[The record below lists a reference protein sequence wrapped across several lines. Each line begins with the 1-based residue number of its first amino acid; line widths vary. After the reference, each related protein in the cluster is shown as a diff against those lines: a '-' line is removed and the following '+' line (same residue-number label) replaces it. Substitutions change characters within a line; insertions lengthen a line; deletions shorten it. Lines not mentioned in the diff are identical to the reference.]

1 MRATP
6 LFLLLALIAGCA
18 SPSKISFDINRLD
31 ADGLQGSV
39 GAKRSLSYEYCAP
52 NTPQWKNKILFIDP
66 SSTFME
72 HSPGRSGCKADE
84 MLIIGN
90 THQKNHNEI
99 LKQLSNLVEI
109 TTIRESHFE

>member
-6 LFLLLALIAGCA
+6 LYLLLALIAGCA
-18 SPSKISFDINRLD
+18 SPSQISFDINRLD
-31 ADGLQGSV
+31 SDGLQGYV

-52 NTPQWKNKILFIDP
+52 NTPESQSRLLTIDP
-66 SSTFME
+66 SSTFMKN
-72 HSPGRSGCKADE
+72 SPGRSRCKADE
-84 MLIIGN
+84 MLVIGN